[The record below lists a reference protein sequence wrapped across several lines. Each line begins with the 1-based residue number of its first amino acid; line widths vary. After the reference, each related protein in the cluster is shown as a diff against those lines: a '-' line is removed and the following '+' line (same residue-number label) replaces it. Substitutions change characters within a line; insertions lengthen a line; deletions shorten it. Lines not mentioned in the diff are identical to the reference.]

1 MGKKPFKKNML
12 TDFYKI
18 HLLKT
23 FLLLLLPSKFFL
35 VIYCYIKKNI
45 FFFNLKSIVRFY
57 SFFIFR
63 PSIFFQNYATCKAV

>member
-45 FFFNLKSIVRFY
+45 FFLN
-57 SFFIFR
+57 
-63 PSIFFQNYATCKAV
+63 